1 MKSFNILIAIAT
13 VLTAKV
19 SSMAINDN
27 CFSTKFGFPCCQY
40 TKEVVFSDGNGEW
53 GVENNQWCG
62 IRKDIIPWEQQ
73 QQQQQQQKNSSVS
86 SNYMSKLE
94 VVNTCPWEAI
104 NKHDSIEYPV
114 AKKITYHS
122 TTTNSDRQMNVILPV
137 GYSESKKYPVLY
149 LLHGIMGNEDSM
161 LESEMGTLTIPTN
174 LVSVGRAKEMII
186 VLPNEY
192 APALGKEVPPDF
204 NQDYF
209 DGYNNFIN
217 DLVDNIMPYMES
229 HYSILTGREN
239 TAICGF
245 SMGGRNSLYIGF
257 KRSDL
262 FGYVGAF
269 SPAPGVTPGT
279 DFSGYH
285 PGLFTED
292 SFRAE
297 IAPIVTLIS
306 CGTDDS
312 VVHDFPKS
320 YHEIL
325 TRNNQ
330 EHIWFEVPGADHN
343 GEAVSAGFVNFIS
356 AAFGALN

>member
-1 MKSFNILIAIAT
+1 
-13 VLTAKV
+13 
-19 SSMAINDN
+19 
-27 CFSTKFGFPCCQY
+27 
-40 TKEVVFSDGNGEW
+40 
-53 GVENNQWCG
+53 
-62 IRKDIIPWEQQ
+62 
-73 QQQQQQQKNSSVS
+73 
-86 SNYMSKLE
+86 MSKLK
-94 VVNTCPWEAI
+94 VVNTCPSDAI
-104 NKHDSIEYPV
+104 TKQGGVEYPTP
-114 AKKITYHS
+114 KKVTYHS
-122 TTTNSDRQMNVILPV
+122 KTTNTDRPLNIILPS

-161 LESEMGTLTIPTN
+161 LETGMGSITIPAN
-174 LVSVGRAKEMII
+174 LAKSGKSKEMII

-192 APALGKEVPPDF
+192 APEGGKEVEPAF
-204 NQDYF
+204 NQEYF
-209 DGYNNFIN
+209 DGYDNFIN
-217 DLVDNIMPYMES
+217 DLVDSIMPYIES
-229 HYSILTGREN
+229 NYSVLTGREN

-285 PGLFTED
+285 KGLFTED
-292 SFRAE
+292 SFRAQV
-297 IAPIVTLIS
+297 APIVTLIS
-306 CGTDDS
+306 CGTSDS
-312 VVHDFPKS
+312 VVGQFPKS

-330 EHIWFEVPGADHN
+330 EHIWFEVPGADHD
-343 GEAVSAGFVNFIS
+343 GTAVSAGFYNFIS